1 MINIEKGCFWDTV
14 GENLKNANFV
24 FTVAAAEL
32 HRGTCPLTG
41 NFILAPP
48 ASAHHQQDR
57 LQHQHSGTV
66 SQLGDCSTNN
76 ILTAGCDNTN
86 KITLKNTCS
95 KLKTGEFQE
104 LF

>member
-1 MINIEKGCFWDTV
+1 MHTV
-14 GENLKNANFV
+14 WENLKNANFV

-41 NFILAPP
+41 NFILTP
-48 ASAHHQQDR
+48 ASAHHQDDR
-57 LQHQHSGTV
+57 MHSGAV
-66 SQLGDCSTNN
+66 VARRMHSGAAQLGDCSTQN